1 MTAMFMERSD
11 EMTAAAFSDVL
22 GSLAQDGNL
31 FHVEPAAAWRQGR
44 TLFGGLSAALAVAS
58 AKRAFP
64 QLPPLRSA
72 QFAFIGPVTGA
83 LFLTPSLLRSG
94 RTATFIE
101 VEGRTVTNTVLR
113 ATLVFGIARWSS
125 HSYSALPMPHAA
137 PPGALPELI
146 REPFAPTFSR

>member
-44 TLFGGLSAALAVAS
+44 TLFGGLSDALAVAS
-58 AKRAFP
+58 AKRAFQ

-83 LFLTPSLLRSG
+83 LFLRPILIRAGKS
-94 RTATFIE
+94 ATFIQ
-101 VEGRTVTNTVLR
+101 VEGRTETDTALS
-113 ATLVFGIARWSS
+113 ATLVFGAARRSS
-125 HSYSALPMPHAA
+125 QSYSALPMPDAA

-146 REPFAPTFSR
+146 REPF